1 MNFDIKVKKILTEL
15 YPNEYRAGD
24 FRERL
29 QQLID
34 IFKKYDDSPDFG
46 ETKDAVWDSFEQ
58 EVKAVYNSSSDEEQ
72 AGIVNQLLKYAKYGD
87 SPESNML
94 SPKFN
99 SFKFTNFI
107 MAEVILGIILPSADD
122 EEVNEM
128 RPVQWPDPNQPK

>member
-34 IFKKYDDSPDFG
+34 IFNKYDYSPDFV